1 MPINE
6 KVSWKTERKESF
18 IACWALSRSMS
29 TFSPIYMFAFANHF
43 FVSTCES
50 FFHCSNLDDIALRH
64 TGEKV
69 SIGLFFYVF
78 LLAFFQSSNDSDYLL
93 SLVFRPLQL

>member
-43 FVSTCES
+43 FVSMCES
-50 FFHCSNLDDIALRH
+50 FFHCSNLDRYCIAAYRGKSKHWSIFLCFFIDIPIKQKIQ
-64 TGEKV
+64 TEK
-69 SIGLFFYVF
+69 G
-78 LLAFFQSSNDSDYLL
+78 
-93 SLVFRPLQL
+93 

>member
-29 TFSPIYMFAFANHF
+29 TFSPIYMFAFANHSLFRCVNRF
-43 FVSTCES
+43 FTARTWI
-50 FFHCSNLDDIALRH
+50 DIALLH

-78 LLAFFQSSNDSDYLL
+78 L
-93 SLVFRPLQL
+93 